1 MHHIYSTLALDIAR
15 DRTREA
21 ARWRLVEEARC
32 RRPSARIVD
41 RLRILF
47 ARREN
52 QPLPRPTLT
61 SDTADCA

>member
-1 MHHIYSTLALDIAR
+1 MHHIYSTIALDIAR

-21 ARWRLVEEARC
+21 AQWRLADEARR
-32 RRPSARIVD
+32 RRPSASIVD
-41 RLRILF
+41 RLRILL

-52 QPLPRPTLT
+52 QPLLRPTLT